1 MFEKR
6 SEEKEFLD
14 DLNCEGED
22 LKQNLR
28 ELKFINKW
36 LGGNNVT
43 FSGLEQAL
51 KNTPPKTNLHIADLG
66 CGGGD
71 ILELIAKWG
80 RKNNKTLALTGVD
93 ANAFIIHYAKENTA
107 AYPEI
112 NYEIQNIFSDE
123 FSRMKFDIV
132 NCTLFC
138 HHFDDDSLVKLFS
151 QLKNQINIAIVLND
165 LHRHWFA
172 YYSISWLT
180 ALFSRSYMVKNDA
193 RLSVLRGFHKKEL
206 ETIIRKAGFT
216 NFSIRWKWAFRW
228 EVVMYLNSSI
238 RE

>member
-1 MFEKR
+1 MFHKR

-14 DLNCEGED
+14 DFQCEGED

-51 KNTPPKTNLHIADLG
+51 KNNSKTNLRIADLG

-71 ILELIAKWG
+71 ILELIAQWG
-80 RKNNKTLALTGVD
+80 RKKKLKLLLTGIDV
-93 ANAFIIHYAKENTA
+93 NEFIINYAKQNTA
-107 AYPEI
+107 SYPEI
-112 NYEIQNIFSDE
+112 EYKNVNVFSEE
-123 FSRMKFDIV
+123 FSLLEFDIV

-138 HHFDDDSLVKLFS
+138 HHLDDESLVKLFS
-151 QLKNQINIAIVLND
+151 QLKNQTKIAIVIND

-172 YYSISWLT
+172 YHSIKWLT
-180 ALFSRSYMVKNDA
+180 KFFSKSYMVKNDA
-193 RLSVLRGFHKKEL
+193 KLSVLRGFSRKEL
-206 ETIIRKAGFT
+206 EEIIKASGFT
-216 NFSIRWKWAFRW
+216 DFSIRWKWAFRW
-228 EVVMYLNSSI
+228 EVVLFSI
-238 RE
+238 

>member
-1 MFEKR
+1 MFSKR

-14 DLNCEGED
+14 DLQCEGDD

-43 FSGLEQAL
+43 FSGLGQAL
-51 KNTPPKTNLHIADLG
+51 KNNSQKKLHVADLG

-71 ILELIAKWG
+71 ILELIAQWG
-80 RKNNKTLALTGVD
+80 RRKKLTLSLTGID
-93 ANAFIIHYAKENTA
+93 ANEFIINYAKQNTK

-112 NYEIQNIFSDE
+112 QYEKLNVFSDE
-123 FSRMKFDIV
+123 FSRLKFDIV

-138 HHFDDDSLVKLFS
+138 HHLDDESLVKLFS
-151 QLKNQINIAIVLND
+151 QLKKQVTIAVVIND
-165 LHRHWFA
+165 LHRNWFA
-172 YYSISWLT
+172 YHSIKWLT
-180 ALFSRSYMVKNDA
+180 KLFSKSYMVKNDA
-193 RLSVLRGFHKKEL
+193 KLSVLRGFSRKEL
-206 ETIIRKAGFT
+206 EAIIRKSGFT

-228 EVVMYLNSSI
+228 EMVLFSI
-238 RE
+238 

>member
-1 MFEKR
+1 MFQQR
-6 SEEKEFLD
+6 SKEKEFLD
-14 DLNCEGED
+14 DLQCEGDD

-43 FSGLEQAL
+43 LSGLEKAL
-51 KNTPPKTNLHIADLG
+51 LNVQIKEPLRIADLG

-80 RKNNKTLALTGVD
+80 REKNMPMFLTGVD
-93 ANAFIIHYAKENTA
+93 ANAYIIEYAKKNTVE
-107 AYPEI
+107 YPEI
-112 NYEIQNIFSDE
+112 RYELLNVFSE
-123 FSRMKFDIV
+123 QFASMKFDLV

-138 HHFDDDSLVKLFS
+138 HHFDDESLVKLFS
-151 QLKNQINIAIVLND
+151 QLRNQTRIAVVIND

-180 ALFSRSYMVKNDA
+180 KFFSRSYMVKNDA
-193 RLSVLRGFHKKEL
+193 KLSVLRGFSRKEL
-206 ETIIRKAGFT
+206 EAIIRKAGYT
-216 NFSIRWKWAFRW
+216 DFSVSWKWAFRW
-228 EVVMYLNSSI
+228 EAVL
-238 RE
+238 RK